1 MIKKTL
7 LAIFLSGAIA
17 STALGSSQSNTETDA
32 SSSQYQKIIDE
43 YKAYAAGI
51 QPKIRDEVVAYRK
64 EVAALNKQKRDLY
77 QKLSQEAQNYL
88 SKEQEYRKKLPLT
101 RKKQINLR
109 EDVVDDNTAPK
120 S

>member
-7 LAIFLSGAIA
+7 LAFFLSGAIV
-17 STALGSSQSNTETDA
+17 STALGSSQSNTETDT

-43 YKAYAAGI
+43 YKAYVASI
-51 QPKIRDEVVAYRK
+51 LPKIRDEVVAYRK
-64 EVAALNKQKRDLY
+64 EIVTLNKQKRDLY

-88 SKEQEYRKKLPLT
+88 SKEQEYKKKLPLK

-109 EDVVDDNTAPK
+109 DDAANEKVSPN